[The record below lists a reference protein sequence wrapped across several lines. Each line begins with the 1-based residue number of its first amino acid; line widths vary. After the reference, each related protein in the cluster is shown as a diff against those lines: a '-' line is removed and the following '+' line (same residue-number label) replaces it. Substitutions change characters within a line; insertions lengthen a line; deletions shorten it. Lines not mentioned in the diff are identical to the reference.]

1 MTEIVKLAIGEIVL
15 CHPLDGEMYGSDGEI
30 MQLLAIGVLG
40 GNENTDHL
48 VLSTRA
54 VAIPSRSVDMAA
66 ISPPSISD
74 QEMAPI
80 NRVHGLEGCC
90 PFCKVMADSRRSLRL
105 RLMAL
110 DVIAKCRL
118 RS

>member
-1 MTEIVKLAIGEIVL
+1 ML

-54 VAIPSRSVDMAA
+54 VAIPSLSVDMAA

-74 QEMAPI
+74 REKGQVI
-80 NRVHGLEGCC
+80 RVHELEGYC
-90 PFCKVMADSRRSLRL
+90 PFCKVKADSHR
-105 RLMAL
+105 
-110 DVIAKCRL
+110 
-118 RS
+118 